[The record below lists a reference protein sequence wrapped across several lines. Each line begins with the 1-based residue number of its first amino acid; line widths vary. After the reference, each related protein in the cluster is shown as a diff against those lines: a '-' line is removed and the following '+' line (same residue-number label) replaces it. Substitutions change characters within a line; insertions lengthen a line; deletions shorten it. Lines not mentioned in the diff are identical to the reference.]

1 MDICFRTTRLQKVC
15 NDSKRGIQRYGS
27 TRFGMIRLRL
37 DDLHA
42 ANNLAEMRNVGGCHA
57 LKGKR
62 AGEFAVSL
70 DGGWRLVFVPATE
83 PVPLLPDGG
92 IDRKLVTAIEV
103 ISIEDYH
110 G

>member
-1 MDICFRTTRLQKVC
+1 MDIYFRTRRLQKVC
-15 NDSKRGIQRYGS
+15 NESKRGIQRYGS
-27 TRFGMIRLRL
+27 ARFRMIRLRL
-37 DDLHA
+37 DDLFA
-42 ANNLAEMRNVGGCHA
+42 AENLSEMNNVGGCHA

-70 DGGWRLVFVPATE
+70 DAGWRLVFVPAVE

-92 IDRKLVTAIEV
+92 INRGKVTAIEV

-110 G
+110 A